1 MIVLI
6 LDWPTARAVQCVP
19 TRPRAMTFVNISF
32 AMSRILFTGKSVF
45 RWKCRRPKELLA
57 VAENGADKLAAS
69 EKAAILALLT
79 ANGDLGALGQIVQ
92 LNVDRLEF
100 ASELAAAQIR
110 LQLMEEFIAEE
121 AEKKQK
127 LAWAKHATRRIRC
140 SRARTNASSSSQ
152 ATVCARWLI
161 QLPAQVG
168 NRTWQRQTIDHA
180 SCNARARETCTT
192 LKSSVQSS
200 QTEQVAERYFQS
212 FLKSFKLFKDGA
224 SYCYE
229 GQCRRIGCDG
239 AMDGMERDNCGV
251 CGGDSSSC
259 IRKRF
264 VWLAGSRGREQSLDI
279 PASATNIKISQV
291 RNLKF

>member
-6 LDWPTARAVQCVP
+6 LDWPTARAAQCVP

-69 EKAAILALLT
+69 EKAAILAPST

-92 LNVDRLEF
+92 LNADRLEF
-100 ASELAAAQIR
+100 ACALAAVQIR

-121 AEKKQK
+121 AEKKRK

-140 SRARTNASSSSQ
+140 SRARINASSSSQ
-152 ATVCARWLI
+152 ATVCARWHIHI
-161 QLPAQVG
+161 QLRCCLPAQVG
-168 NRTWQRQTIDHA
+168 KRTWQRQTIDHA

-200 QTEQVAERYFQS
+200 QTEQVAQRYFQS
-212 FLKSFKLFKDGA
+212 F
-224 SYCYE
+224 
-229 GQCRRIGCDG
+229 
-239 AMDGMERDNCGV
+239 
-251 CGGDSSSC
+251 
-259 IRKRF
+259 
-264 VWLAGSRGREQSLDI
+264 
-279 PASATNIKISQV
+279 
-291 RNLKF
+291 